1 VDIEFDARKDEA
13 NKAKHGLSLADA
25 VELDLASAAVVPDDR
40 NAYGETRYRAFG
52 RIDGLGYCLVF
63 SHRAEKVRVISFRR
77 CHEREMARYDR

>member
-1 VDIEFDARKDEA
+1 MLERTKPTRPSTACHWLTPSSWIWLRPPSFPMTA
-13 NKAKHGLSLADA
+13 
-25 VELDLASAAVVPDDR
+25 
-40 NAYGETRYRAFG
+40 TRYRAFG